1 MTPAAFYSPARIATF
16 VVALTLLLTV
26 ALIPTRPAERLPGLA
41 QTAEIDIVATLDVSV
56 VDEAATEAAREEAAG
71 DVASDL
77 IFDAGV
83 RAREVAILSNTLD
96 AIDTV
101 RADRTL
107 SATEQGRA
115 LDAIADLTVGPADFL
130 LLELTASDWAGVKAE
145 SLGLLTDIL
154 TGNIGTTAVANVR
167 ENVEERVSGDL
178 NDDQLRLVAA
188 LVAPRIMANVTVD
201 ETATE
206 AARQTA
212 RDAVEEIRV
221 DYAEGDVIVSAGERV
236 SSVAAVALAQ
246 LPLQGAGIPGD
257 ELIAM
262 LILALAA
269 AVTLGAY
276 LVLATPDAAAS
287 NRRLGMI
294 VLLVVIFVA
303 LPRWLLPE
311 ILPGHLDNYFD
322 LALPLA
328 TASVLVAALLE
339 RSLALV
345 VAVVIAVLA
354 GAAAV
359 IHPSFGP
366 GQDPAAAQALRP
378 LVVYLFSGVAGVLA
392 TQRVMR
398 ITQYGATGGVVG
410 GTVFVV
416 GLAFWL
422 LDPER
427 ATVDIGF
434 LALAAGVTAVAT
446 AVLVIGAFSLL
457 GQVFGIATRLQ
468 LLELAQLTQ
477 PLLLRLQEEAPGTFH
492 HSLLVATMA
501 ERAATQIS
509 ADALLVR
516 VGAYYHDIG
525 KLAQPHMY
533 IENQADGGNPHDAL
547 DPLESAAVIQDHV
560 RRGVELAKRY
570 RLPEPVR
577 AFVPEHHGTRLVTY
591 FYRKAA
597 QRDPSVDPGLFT
609 YGGPRPRRRETAI
622 VMMAD
627 STEAVVRSSKARDEE
642 SIARLVDA
650 VIQERL
656 NEHQFDDCEL
666 TLRQIQAI
674 GESFKVTLNGVYH
687 PRIEYP
693 EPTDAERRRGAAPV
707 PSGAPAPVGDAPV
720 DGGALPALPRP
731 GEPRA

>member
-1 MTPAAFYSPARIATF
+1 MSPAAFYSPTRVATF
-16 VVALTLLLTV
+16 VLALTLLLTV
-26 ALIPTRPAERLPGLA
+26 ALVPTRPAERLPGLGEISDTDVLA
-41 QTAEIDIVATLDVSV
+41 QIEVSV
-56 VDEAATEAAREEAAG
+56 VDDEATREAREVAAAR
-71 DVASDL
+71 VAPEL

-83 RAREVAILSNTLD
+83 RAREVAILSNTLTAVD
-96 AIDTV
+96 EV
-101 RADRTL
+101 RADLTL
-107 SATEQGRA
+107 SETEQGRA
-115 LDAIADLTVGPADFL
+115 LDAITDLAVGPADFL
-130 LLELTASDWAGVKAE
+130 LLELSQVDWDLVKLE
-145 SLGLLTDIL
+145 SIGLLTDIL
-154 TGNIGTTAVANVR
+154 TGNIDEDELATVR
-167 ENVEERVSGDL
+167 ETVEERVSSEL
-178 NDDQLRLVAA
+178 NDDQIRLVAA
-188 LVAPRIMANVTVD
+188 LVAPRIAANITVD
-201 ETATE
+201 EEATE
-206 AARQTA
+206 AARAEA
-212 RDAVEEIRV
+212 RAGV
-221 DYAEGDVIVSAGERV
+221 DEVTVSFDEGDVIVPAGEAV
-236 SSVAAVALAQ
+236 GPVAADALAL

-262 LILALAA
+262 LILALAGS
-269 AVTLGAY
+269 VTLGAY
-276 LVLATPDAAAS
+276 LLLALPEAAAS

-294 VLLVVIFVA
+294 VLLVVMFVA
-303 LPRWLLPE
+303 LARWLLPE
-311 ILPGHLDNYFD
+311 LLPGRLDDYLD
-322 LALPLA
+322 VGLPIA
-328 TASVLVAALLE
+328 TAAVLVAALLE
-339 RSLALV
+339 RSLAIV

-359 IHPSFGP
+359 IHPAFPAGEA
-366 GQDPAAAQALRP
+366 PAAGQALRP
-378 LVVYLFSGVAGVLA
+378 LVVYLFAGVAGVLA
-392 TQRVMR
+392 TQRVVR

-410 GTVFVV
+410 ATTFLV

-422 LDPER
+422 LDPTR
-427 ATVDIGF
+427 STDDLGL
-434 LALAAGVTAVAT
+434 LALASAVSGIAT
-446 AVLVIGAFSLL
+446 SVLVIGAFSLL

-477 PLLLRLQEEAPGTFH
+477 PLLQRLQEEAPGTFH

-501 ERAATQIS
+501 ERAATRIG

-533 IENQADGGNPHDAL
+533 IENQADGGNPHDKI

-560 RRGVELAKRY
+560 RRGVELGKRY

-577 AFVPEHHGTRLVTY
+577 SFIPEHHGTRLVTY

-627 STEAVVRSSKARDEE
+627 STEAVVRSSSARDEE

-656 NEHQFDDCEL
+656 NEHQFDDCDL

-693 EPTDAERRRGAAPV
+693 EPTDEERQRGATPM
-707 PSGAPAPVGDAPV
+707 PSGAPAPLGSAPV
-720 DGGALPALPRP
+720 DGGALPVLPRP
-731 GEPRA
+731 GER

>member
-1 MTPAAFYSPARIATF
+1 MSPAAFYSPTRIATF

-26 ALIPTRPAERLPGLA
+26 ALIPTRPAERLPMLG
-41 QTAEIDIVATLDVSV
+41 QVAELDISAELDINVSD
-56 VDEAATEAAREEAAG
+56 DEATTAARDAAAA
-71 DVASDL
+71 DVAPEL

-96 AIDTV
+96 GVDAV

-107 SATEQGRA
+107 SETEQGRA
-115 LDAIADLTVGPADFL
+115 LDAIPDLAVGPADFL
-130 LLELTASDWAGVKAE
+130 LLELSLADWDIVKLE
-145 SLGLLTDIL
+145 SIGLLTDLL
-154 TGNIGTTAVANVR
+154 TGNIDDAELQTVR
-167 ENVEERVSGDL
+167 ETVEERVSSDL
-178 NDDQLRLVAA
+178 NDDQVRLVAA
-188 LVAPRIMANVTVD
+188 LVAPRVMANVTVD
-201 ETATE
+201 ERATE
-206 AARQTA
+206 LARATA
-212 RDAVEEIRV
+212 RAAIDEVTVAF
-221 DYAEGDVIVSAGERV
+221 AEGEVIVASGEAV
-236 SSVAAVALAQ
+236 GPVAASALAL

-269 AVTLGAY
+269 SATLGAY
-276 LVLATPDAAAS
+276 LVLALPEAAAS
-287 NRRLGMI
+287 NRRMGMI
-294 VLLVVIFVA
+294 ALLVVAFVA
-303 LPRWLLPE
+303 LARWLLPE
-311 ILPGHLDNYFD
+311 ILPGHLDDYLD
-322 LALPLA
+322 VGLPLA
-328 TASVLVAALLE
+328 TAAVLVAALLE
-339 RSLALV
+339 RSLAIV

-354 GAAAV
+354 GAAAI
-359 IHPSFGP
+359 IHPDFAP
-366 GQDPAAAQALRP
+366 GEAPAAAQALRP
-378 LVVYLFSGVAGVLA
+378 LVVYLFAGVAGVLA
-392 TQRVMR
+392 TQRVIR

-410 GTVFVV
+410 VTTFIV

-422 LDPER
+422 LDPHR
-427 ATVDIGF
+427 ATADLG
-434 LALAAGVTAVAT
+434 LLAAASAASGIAT
-446 AVLVIGAFSLL
+446 SVLVIGAFSFL

-501 ERAATQIS
+501 ERAATRIS
-509 ADALLVR
+509 ADPLLVR

-533 IENQADGGNPHDAL
+533 IENQADGGNPHDKL

-560 RRGVELAKRY
+560 RRGVELGKRY
-570 RLPEPVR
+570 RLPEPIR
-577 AFVPEHHGTRLVTY
+577 AFIPEHHGTRLVTY

-597 QRDPSVDPGLFT
+597 QQDAAVDPGLFT
-609 YGGPRPRRRETAI
+609 YGGPRPRRKETAI

-627 STEAVVRSSKARDEE
+627 STEAVVRSSTARDEE

-656 NEHQFDDCEL
+656 NEHQFDDCDL

-693 EPTDAERRRGAAPV
+693 EPTEAERRRGAAPA
-707 PSGAPAPVGDAPV
+707 PSGAPAPRSGAPV
-720 DGGALPALPRP
+720 DGGALPILPRP
-731 GEPRA
+731 GER

>member
-26 ALIPTRPAERLPGLA
+26 ALIPTRPAERPLTLGQL
-41 QTAEIDIVATLDVSV
+41 AEIDVVAALDVTV
-56 VDEAATEAAREEAAG
+56 VDEAATEAARDEAAAG
-71 DVASDL
+71 VPPHRT
-77 IFDAGV
+77 FNGGV

-96 AIDTV
+96 AVDAV
-101 RADRTL
+101 RADLTL
-107 SATEQGRA
+107 SETEQGRA
-115 LDAIADLTVGPADFL
+115 LDAIRDLTVGPADFL
-130 LLELTASDWAGVKAE
+130 LLELAAGVWDEVKTE
-145 SLGLLTDIL
+145 SIDLLTDIL
-154 TGNIGTTAVANVR
+154 TGNVDTTDVATVR
-167 ENVEERVSGDL
+167 ETVEERVSGEL
-178 NDDQLRLVAA
+178 NDDQLQLVVA
-188 LVAPRIMANVTVD
+188 LVAPRVMANVTTD
-201 ETATE
+201 EEATE

-212 RDAVEEIRV
+212 RDAVDEV
-221 DYAEGDVIVSAGERV
+221 TVSYAEGDVIVPAGEPV
-236 SSVAAVALAQ
+236 GPVAASALA
-246 LPLQGAGIPGD
+246 LFPLDGGIPGD

-262 LILALAA
+262 LILALAG

-287 NRRLGMI
+287 NRRLGLI
-294 VLLVVIFVA
+294 VLLVVAFVA
-303 LPRWLLPE
+303 LARWLLPE
-311 ILPGHLDNYFD
+311 ILPGHFDDYFEV
-322 LALPLA
+322 ALPLA
-328 TASVLVAALLE
+328 TAAVLVAALLE
-339 RSLALV
+339 RSLALI
-345 VAVVIAVLA
+345 VAVVVAVLA

-359 IHPSFGP
+359 IHPAFGP
-366 GQDPAAAQALRP
+366 LQEPALAQALRP

-410 GTVFVV
+410 ATAFLV

-427 ATVDIGF
+427 ATIDIGW
-434 LALAAGVTAVAT
+434 LALAAAITAIAT
-446 AVLVIGAFSLL
+446 AVLVIGAFSFL

-501 ERAATQIS
+501 ERAATQIG
-509 ADALLVR
+509 ADPLLVR

-533 IENQADGGNPHDAL
+533 IENQADGGNPHDKL
-547 DPLESAAVIQDHV
+547 DPLQSAAVIQDHV

-597 QRDPSVDPGLFT
+597 QSDPAVDPGLFT

-627 STEAVVRSSKARDEE
+627 SCEAVVRSSTARDEE
-642 SIARLVDA
+642 SIARLIDA

-656 NEHQFDDCEL
+656 NEHQFDDCDL
-666 TLRQIQAI
+666 TLRQIQAV

-693 EPTDAERRRGAAPV
+693 EPTEAERRRGAAPV
-707 PSGAPAPVGDAPV
+707 PSGAPAPRGDAPV
-720 DGGALPALPRP
+720 DGGALPPLPRP
-731 GEPRA
+731 GQDRA